1 MELHQGVV
9 KNALS
14 NSLDFL
20 DKFRDK
26 IGEAYESVEN
36 QIDKTPWGYKLK
48 KQVVESG
55 GQEFR
60 STEPIKDFMKKSTG
74 EQVARATAGLTT
86 GDAQRALYKATNIPI
101 IQQEILNDIPA
112 RVGVDARNDKLAGAI
127 IARGAPF
134 LGAYLAGRAGGVGE
148 GFRPKGE
155 KAVYPKSKKE
165 DPTGREVGNPLAEGI
180 GRSVFFQRGQM
191 LPYGE
196 FKKERPDVMPSTY
209 RDYMAYQYAKPEAGS
224 LVTIDPKRGSFTALG
239 GMVRG
244 SAKGLND
251 PELRIRGFKTT
262 ASEIGGLYAGTQAMK
277 ATMGFLGAR
286 TKGPQYDTNPGNTFV
301 PDVTVDESMI
311 KVMRTGEKVKDFAAR
326 KADTPEGRQKIED
339 AVEASRAKQL
349 TAYAKDIQD
358 DYAFMNRGLRGG
370 TKITKDRFHT
380 LQASTG
386 RSVIPGNRNFPDT
399 QILVDPGDGK
409 TDPKFAPRMTK
420 SSKEIK
426 GDKIVDSGPK
436 PYNEF
441 RVGIKKEGDPSKRA
455 LIQQAIDQSKQETQ
469 RRIKARLTRPK
480 TTGQKI
486 EDFLGGSQYRPYIA
500 GAIGVAA
507 ALGTGYAIKK
517 TAQKINERRV
527 KKQDPVEYLK
537 YKHGDFASAK
547 AALKQPKAKGYQDLV
562 PYVK

>member
-1 MELHQGVV
+1 MSFHTAPVQ
-9 KNALS
+9 NALS

-26 IGEAYESVEN
+26 IGEAYEAVEN
-36 QIDKTPWGYKLK
+36 QIEKKPWGGYGVK

-55 GQEFR
+55 GQTFN
-60 STEPIKDFMKKSTG
+60 TTTPIKDFMKKSTG
-74 EQVARATAGLTT
+74 EQLARGGAGLAT
-86 GDAQRALYKATNIPI
+86 GDAQKALYRATNIPI
-101 IQQEILNDIPA
+101 SEQQIFDQIPA
-112 RVGVDARNDKLAGAI
+112 KVGVSGDNVASAV
-127 IARGAPF
+127 IARGVPF

-224 LVTIDPKRGSFTALG
+224 LVTVDPKRGSFTALG

-277 ATMGFLGAR
+277 ATMGFLGK
-286 TKGPQYDTNPGNTFV
+286 KGTGAGDIDTSSFNPNINVKPEYTQTTAGGTQITD
-301 PDVTVDESMI
+301 PKI
-311 KVMRTGEKVKDFAAR
+311 KDIRQQELSRFVKD
-326 KADTPEGRQKIED
+326 
-339 AVEASRAKQL
+339 V
-349 TAYAKDIQD
+349 KDDFTSMDRTLQQ
-358 DYAFMNRGLRGG
+358 G
-370 TKITKDRFHT
+370 TKIAGDR
-380 LQASTG
+380 LQ
-386 RSVIPGNRNFPDT
+386 RIE
-399 QILVDPGDGK
+399 
-409 TDPKFAPRMTK
+409 TK
-420 SSKEIK
+420 SGQSELSRE
-426 GDKIVDSGPK
+426 GK
-436 PYNEF
+436 PYNEY
-441 RVGIKKEGDPSKRA
+441 RVGVKSEQDPAKVAILKDAIGQARQESQQRLKAGIEDIKKNMTKGE
-455 LIQQAIDQSKQETQ
+455 
-469 RRIKARLTRPK
+469 RIER
-480 TTGQKI
+480 
-486 EDFLGGSQYRPYIA
+486 FLGQATGSMTGSQYRPYIA
-500 GAIGVAA
+500 GAVGVAA

-517 TAQKINERRV
+517 TVQKANERRV

-547 AALKQPKAKGYQDLV
+547 EALKQPKAKGYQDLV